1 MKVYHKRKK
10 IIFFKLV
17 KTNNISSMKRKKT
30 FVRVFAFINSLL
42 LMLQLITMGSISNIL
57 LIPILSLVVPLLCF
71 VNILFFI
78 FWLIRFQW
86 PFLLFVLTFAI
97 GFKEWRLLYQFK
109 DNGINTSKGLSIMSY
124 NVRSFNRFKWL
135 DISNTP
141 KEIVTFITNESP
153 DIISFQEY
161 AIDLAPIFKDYPYLF
176 FTPYSKNGK
185 VGSCIISKLP
195 LYNPQPVLFTGSENG
210 GMHVDFL
217 YKKDTLRLYNI
228 HFESLGFNLK
238 DTLFDSHYS
247 KKILSKINEVFTIQQ
262 SQILQ
267 VKKIMNGSVFPEIIC
282 TDLNN
287 NAFSASYRA
296 LSKGMKDSF
305 LAKGEGFGATY
316 QFPYFPLRID
326 YILTDPKM
334 KTISFKTHSIKLSDH
349 KPISISLEW
358 P

>member
-1 MKVYHKRKK
+1 MKRKK
-10 IIFFKLV
+10 I
-17 KTNNISSMKRKKT
+17 
-30 FVRVFAFINSLL
+30 FVRFFAFINAFLL
-42 LMLQLITMGSISNIL
+42 VLQLIAMGSISGIIS
-57 LIPILSLVVPLLCF
+57 IPIFSLVVPLLCF
-71 VNILFFI
+71 ANIFFFI

-86 PFLLFVLTFAI
+86 PFLLFVLTFVI

-109 DNGINTSKGLSIMSY
+109 DKGIITSDGLSVMSY

-135 DISNTP
+135 DTSNIP
-141 KEIVTFITNESP
+141 KEINTFITNESP

-176 FTPYSKNGK
+176 FTPYTRNGK

-210 GMHVDFL
+210 GMYVDFL

-238 DTLFDSHYS
+238 DTLVDSHYS
-247 KKILSKINEVFTIQQ
+247 KKIRSKIDKVFAIQQ
-262 SQILQ
+262 LQVLQ

-305 LAKGEGFGATY
+305 LAKGAGFGATY

-349 KPISISLEW
+349 KPISVSLEW

>member
-1 MKVYHKRKK
+1 
-10 IIFFKLV
+10 
-17 KTNNISSMKRKKT
+17 MKRKKT
-30 FVRVFAFINSLL
+30 FVRLFAFINALL
-42 LMLQLITMGSISNIL
+42 LLLQLIAMGSISSITS
-57 LIPILSLVVPLLCF
+57 IPIFSLAVPLLCF

-78 FWLIRFQW
+78 FWLIRFQL
-86 PFLLFVLTFAI
+86 PFFLFVLAFAI
-97 GFKEWRLLYQFK
+97 GFKEWGLLYQFK
-109 DNGINTSKGLSIMSY
+109 NNVINTSKGLSVMSY

-135 DISNTP
+135 ETSNIP
-141 KEIVTFITNESP
+141 KQIQAFITNESP

-161 AIDLAPIFKDYPYLF
+161 AIDLAPTFKDYPYLF
-176 FTPYSKNGK
+176 FTPYTKSGK

-210 GMHVDFL
+210 GMYVDFL

-238 DTLFDSHYS
+238 DTLLDSHYS
-247 KKILSKINEVFTIQQ
+247 KKIRSKINEVFTIQQ

-267 VKKIMNGSVFPEIIC
+267 VKKIMNGSVFPGIIC

-305 LAKGEGFGATY
+305 LDKGDGFGATY
-316 QFPYFPLRID
+316 QFSYFPLRID
-326 YILTDPKM
+326 YILIDPVI
-334 KTISFKTHSIKLSDH
+334 KTISFKTHSVKLSDH
-349 KPISISLEW
+349 KPISVTIEW

>member
-1 MKVYHKRKK
+1 MKG
-10 IIFFKLV
+10 
-17 KTNNISSMKRKKT
+17 KKT
-30 FVRVFAFINSLL
+30 FVQVFTFINVLL
-42 LMLQLITMGSISNIL
+42 LLLQLIAMGSISSI
-57 LIPILSLVVPLLCF
+57 ISISIFSLVVPLLCF

-86 PFLLFVLTFAI
+86 PFLLFMLAFTI
-97 GFKEWRLLYQFK
+97 GFREWRLLYQFK
-109 DNGINTSKGLSIMSY
+109 DNGINTSKGLSVMSY

-135 DISNTP
+135 DISNAP
-141 KEIVTFITNESP
+141 KEIAAFITKENP

-161 AIDLAPIFKDYPYLF
+161 AIDLAPTFKDYPYLF
-176 FTPYSKNGK
+176 FTPYTKNGK

-195 LYNPQPVLFTGSENG
+195 LYNPQPVLFTESENG
-210 GMHVDFL
+210 GMYVDFL
-217 YKKDTLRLYNI
+217 YNKDTLRLYNI
-228 HFESLGFNLK
+228 HFESLGLNLK
-238 DTLFDSHYS
+238 DTLLDSHYS
-247 KKILSKINEVFTIQQ
+247 KKIRSKINEVFTIQQ

-267 VKKIMNGSVFPEIIC
+267 VKKIMNGSVFPGIIC

-305 LAKGEGFGATY
+305 LLKGDGFGATY

-326 YILTDPKM
+326 YILTDPII
-334 KTISFKTHSIKLSDH
+334 KTISFKTHSVKLSDH
-349 KPISISLEW
+349 KPISVTIEW

>member
-1 MKVYHKRKK
+1 
-10 IIFFKLV
+10 
-17 KTNNISSMKRKKT
+17 MKRKKT

-42 LMLQLITMGSISNIL
+42 LLLQLIAMGSISSIV
-57 LIPILSLVVPLLCF
+57 LIPVFSLVVPLLCF

-86 PFLLFVLTFAI
+86 PFILFVLTFAI

-109 DNGINTSKGLSIMSY
+109 ENVINTSKGLSVMSY
-124 NVRSFNRFKWL
+124 NVRSFNRFEWL
-135 DISNTP
+135 DTSNIPKKIDNFIS
-141 KEIVTFITNESP
+141 NESP

-161 AIDLAPIFKDYPYLF
+161 AIDLAPTFKDYPYLF
-176 FTPYSKNGK
+176 FTPYTKNGK
-185 VGSCIISKLP
+185 VGSCIVSKLP
-195 LYNPQPVLFTGSENG
+195 LYNPQPILFTGSENG
-210 GMHVDFL
+210 GMHVHFL

-228 HFESLGFNLK
+228 HFESLSFNLK
-238 DTLFDSHYS
+238 DTLLDSRYS
-247 KKILSKINEVFTIQQ
+247 KKIRSKINEVFTIQQ

-267 VKKIMNGSVFPEIIC
+267 VKKIMNVCVFPEIIC

-287 NAFSASYRA
+287 NAFSESYRA

-305 LAKGEGFGATY
+305 LLKGDGFGATY

-326 YILTDPKM
+326 YILTDPII
-334 KTISFKTHSIKLSDH
+334 KTISFKTHSVKLSDH
-349 KPISISLEW
+349 KPISVTIEW

>member
-1 MKVYHKRKK
+1 MKRKK
-10 IIFFKLV
+10 I
-17 KTNNISSMKRKKT
+17 
-30 FVRVFAFINSLL
+30 FVRFFAFINAFLL
-42 LMLQLITMGSISNIL
+42 VLQLIAMGSISGIIS
-57 LIPILSLVVPLLCF
+57 IPIFSLVVPLLCF
-71 VNILFFI
+71 ANIFFFI

-86 PFLLFVLTFAI
+86 PFLLFVLAFVI

-109 DNGINTSKGLSIMSY
+109 DKGIITSDGLSVMSY

-135 DISNTP
+135 DTSNIP
-141 KEIVTFITNESP
+141 KEIATFITNESP

-176 FTPYSKNGK
+176 FTPYTRNGK

-195 LYNPQPVLFTGSENG
+195 LFNPQPVLFTGSENG
-210 GMHVDFL
+210 GMYVDFL

-238 DTLFDSHYS
+238 DTLVDSHYS
-247 KKILSKINEVFTIQQ
+247 KKIRSKIDKVFAIQQ
-262 SQILQ
+262 LQVLQ

-305 LAKGEGFGATY
+305 LAKGAGFGSTY

>member
-1 MKVYHKRKK
+1 MK
-10 IIFFKLV
+10 L
-17 KTNNISSMKRKKT
+17 KKT
-30 FVRVFAFINSLL
+30 FVRFFAFINALL
-42 LMLQLITMGSISNIL
+42 LVLQLIAMGSISGIIS
-57 LIPILSLVVPLLCF
+57 IPIFSLVVPLLCF

-86 PFLLFVLTFAI
+86 PFLLFVFAFAI
-97 GFKEWRLLYQFK
+97 GFEEWRLLYQFK
-109 DNGINTSKGLSIMSY
+109 DNGIKTSKGLSVMSY

-141 KEIVTFITNESP
+141 KEIAAFITNESP

-161 AIDLAPIFKDYPYLF
+161 AIDLAPTFKDYPYLF
-176 FTPYSKNGK
+176 FTPYTKNGK

-238 DTLFDSHYS
+238 DTLLDSHYS
-247 KKILSKINEVFTIQQ
+247 KKIRSKINEVFTIQEL
-262 SQILQ
+262 QISK
-267 VKKIMNGSVFPEIIC
+267 VKKIMNRSVFPKIIC

-287 NAFSASYRA
+287 NAFSLSYRA

-305 LAKGEGFGATY
+305 LANGVGFGATY
-316 QFPYFPLRID
+316 QFSYFPLRID

-349 KPISISLEW
+349 KPISVSIEW

>member
-1 MKVYHKRKK
+1 MKRKK
-10 IIFFKLV
+10 I
-17 KTNNISSMKRKKT
+17 
-30 FVRVFAFINSLL
+30 FVRFFAFINAFLL
-42 LMLQLITMGSISNIL
+42 VLQLIAMGSISGIIS
-57 LIPILSLVVPLLCF
+57 IPIFSLVVPLLCF
-71 VNILFFI
+71 ANIFFFI

-86 PFLLFVLTFAI
+86 PFLLFVLTFVI

-109 DNGINTSKGLSIMSY
+109 DKGIIISDGLSVMSY

-135 DISNTP
+135 DTSNIP
-141 KEIVTFITNESP
+141 KEINTFITNESP

-176 FTPYSKNGK
+176 FTPYTRNGK

-210 GMHVDFL
+210 GMYVDFL

-238 DTLFDSHYS
+238 DTLVDSHYS
-247 KKILSKINEVFTIQQ
+247 KKIRSKINEVFAIQQ
-262 SQILQ
+262 LQVLQ

-305 LAKGEGFGATY
+305 LAKGAGFGSTY

-349 KPISISLEW
+349 KPISVSLEW

>member
-1 MKVYHKRKK
+1 MKRKK
-10 IIFFKLV
+10 I
-17 KTNNISSMKRKKT
+17 
-30 FVRVFAFINSLL
+30 FVRFFAFINAFLL
-42 LMLQLITMGSISNIL
+42 VLQLIAMGSISGIIS
-57 LIPILSLVVPLLCF
+57 IPIFSLVVPLLCF
-71 VNILFFI
+71 ANIFFFI

-86 PFLLFVLTFAI
+86 PFLLFMLTFVI

-109 DNGINTSKGLSIMSY
+109 DNGIITSDGLSVMSY

-135 DISNTP
+135 DTSNIP
-141 KEIVTFITNESP
+141 KEITTFITNESP

-176 FTPYSKNGK
+176 FTPYTRNGK

-210 GMHVDFL
+210 GMYVDFL

-238 DTLFDSHYS
+238 DTLVDSHYS
-247 KKILSKINEVFTIQQ
+247 KEIRSKINKVFAIQQ
-262 SQILQ
+262 LQVLQ

-305 LAKGEGFGATY
+305 LAKGAGFGSTY

-349 KPISISLEW
+349 KPISVSLEW